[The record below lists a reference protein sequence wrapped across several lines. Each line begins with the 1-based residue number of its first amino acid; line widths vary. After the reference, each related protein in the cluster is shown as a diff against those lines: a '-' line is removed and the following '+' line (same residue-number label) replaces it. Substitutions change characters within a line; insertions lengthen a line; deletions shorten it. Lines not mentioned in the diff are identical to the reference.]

1 MFVHENKLF
10 WMLKELT
17 CILNIIIVKSNVF
30 LPEQFFNTDRL
41 TLDVNIFKLCWFIS
55 TVLVLVG
62 IYIHAF
68 YFWITDF
75 AKATNKLKRSV
86 AESVEV

>member
-1 MFVHENKLF
+1 MLCTVSLLCDGWYHCMFVHENKLF

-41 TLDVNIFKLCWFIS
+41 TLDVKIFKLC
-55 TVLVLVG
+55 
-62 IYIHAF
+62 
-68 YFWITDF
+68 
-75 AKATNKLKRSV
+75 
-86 AESVEV
+86 